1 MKNYQIMNA
10 EPMDLLDE
18 LLKEES
24 RHNKVFAQHDL
35 MMQFILDHEEE
46 FLEHLNDTVEVL
58 NECEY
63 FNILPYAE
71 KMRDEFANLAED
83 RKEFNSMLADVM
95 EKTKLPKE
103 GHNLWK

>member
-1 MKNYQIMNA
+1 MGNFQNMKD

-24 RHNKVFAQHDL
+24 QHNKVFAQHDL
-35 MMQFILDHEEE
+35 MLQFILDYQDE

-58 NECEY
+58 NDCEY

-71 KMRDEFANLAED
+71 KMRDEFASLAED
-83 RKEFNSMLADVM
+83 RKDFNNMLADVM
-95 EKTKLPKE
+95 KKTKLPKE
-103 GHNLWK
+103 GHNL